1 MAISQFPC
9 GAESDSEDKVPS
21 SGSSAGQNVIDS
33 DGFFNHADDV
43 FDVFSQ
49 CGNIDLC
56 PPLSSTK
63 KNSQKD
69 VNDEQQKQTKRKI
82 YRPKVVSQDP
92 KRTKKSHPQSS
103 ATPKP
108 STPRQRKPYVRKT
121 PKCQRP
127 LFDDH
132 GELISLPFLENF
144 NDSTVD
150 HGGLEN
156 STITNESAIESN
168 SLQSY
173 QKLNSLSSLSLVESR
188 RVGRNFPLMCKRK
201 RLRRQRVRLVKVLT
215 PIAKGKRSSL
225 AKKKRKC
232 FENLRVEGS
241 SRLSRQM
248 RLILNKLSTS
258 KKKNHQ
264 KINKL
269 DAQNKSGELV
279 IYNRRSSRVDVLLDE
294 ETLRVWN
301 LLVAER
307 GHDEKDEQKRMRW
320 ENIRMV
326 YKNVVLTFLDQMQ
339 DTQGDRR
346 FLPWKGS
353 ILDSVVG
360 VFLTQNVSDYLSSSA
375 FMSLAA
381 QFPVKSVSCEKDNN
395 MVVLDPKLD
404 IEMKGG
410 NDEEMEVEK
419 VNEYLK
425 VDNSGAEYKSTIEY
439 PKVDNSGAEYN
450 STNAYP
456 KVDGKGTESNSAN
469 VYPKVDGKG
478 TESNSTSVERNTGS
492 PSITFGKKEVPTT
505 KKTKTQEEKE
515 ILLEKKRQYWD
526 TLRKCHSDKPRH
538 EDYMDFVDWKAVKD
552 ATVGEVAK
560 AIALRGQQFII
571 AGRVVELLNML
582 YSTTGN
588 MDLEWL
594 RYIPPLDAKEYL
606 LSIHGLGLKSVECI
620 RLLALQHIAFPVDV
634 NVARIVV
641 RLGWVPLQT
650 LPESMQIHDLEE
662 FPDSNK
668 IQQYLWPRLCTLDH
682 RTLYE
687 LHYQLITFGK
697 VFCTKKHPN
706 CNACPM
712 KVGCEHYKSSL
723 ASKRLALPPNPYSD
737 MLSNPTLTFVP
748 NEIKECEPIVEMP
761 PSPEPERTMVDFETK
776 HDEEIYYD
784 YNNQDDEDIE
794 DMLTLNLSSQGSSC
808 LSKPLDNFF
817 DGFDLGM
824 NTSTGFD
831 LGMNT
836 GFDLGM
842 NTSTALVTLHPCVA
856 NTPLPKMKEAS
867 RLKTER
873 TVYVLPDDHP
883 LLKDHAPRVHDDP
896 SPYLLME
903 WLQAELESSGES
915 STSDLQEEDKSQTV
929 PGTLLIPCRTAMK
942 GYFPLNGT
950 YFQINEV
957 FADFASMIKPINV
970 PRRLIWS
977 LSKQITYFGTGTSA
991 ITRGMSAE
999 KVREFFNEGYICVRA
1014 FETKTGAPRPISPMM
1029 HLSTTAKERVEKE
1042 KKAVE
1047 NEKNVLPNEKNVLPN
1062 EIASQNPIIDL

>member
-1 MAISQFPC
+1 MAISQFPS
-9 GAESDSEDKVPS
+9 GAESDSEDKVPWS
-21 SGSSAGQNVIDS
+21 DSSAGQNVIDS
-33 DGFFNHADDV
+33 DGFFNLADDV
-43 FDVFSQ
+43 FEVFSQ
-49 CGNIDLC
+49 CENIELC
-56 PPLSSTK
+56 TPLSSTK
-63 KNSQKD
+63 KKNSQKD
-69 VNDEQQKQTKRKI
+69 GNDEQQKQTKRKV
-82 YRPKVVSQDP
+82 YRPKVVSQNP
-92 KRTKKSHPQSS
+92 KRAKKSHPQSS

-108 STPRQRKPYVRKT
+108 STPKQRKPYVRKT

-127 LFDDH
+127 LFDDDSNF
-132 GELISLPFLENF
+132 ISLPFLENF
-144 NDSTVD
+144 KGSTVD
-150 HGGLEN
+150 HGGFEN
-156 STITNESAIESN
+156 STITNESAIEYN

-188 RVGRNFPLMCKRK
+188 RVGGNFPLMCKRK
-201 RLRRQRVRLVKVLT
+201 RIRRQRMRLVKVLT
-215 PIAKGKRSSL
+215 PFAKGKRSSL
-225 AKKKRKC
+225 SKKKRKC

-241 SRLSRQM
+241 SRLSRQL
-248 RLILNKLSTS
+248 RLILKKLTSLKKKDHRKKNKLGA
-258 KKKNHQ
+258 K
-264 KINKL
+264 
-269 DAQNKSGELV
+269 NKSGDLV
-279 IYNRRSSRVDVLLDE
+279 IYKRRSSRVDVLLDE

-307 GHDEKDEQKRMRW
+307 GHDEKDEQKRMQW
-320 ENIRMV
+320 ENIRKL
-326 YKNVVLTFLDQMQ
+326 YQNVVRSFLDQMQ

-395 MVVLDPKLD
+395 TVLSDPKFD

-410 NDEEMEVEK
+410 KDEEMEVEK

-425 VDNSGAEYKSTIEY
+425 LDNRGTEYNSANEY
-439 PKVDNSGAEYN
+439 PKVDNR
-450 STNAYP
+450 
-456 KVDGKGTESNSAN
+456 GTG
-469 VYPKVDGKG
+469 Y
-478 TESNSTSVERNTGS
+478 NSTSVERNTGS
-492 PSITFGKKEVPTT
+492 SSINFGKKEIPTT
-505 KKTKTQEEKE
+505 KKTKNQEEKE
-515 ILLEKKRQYWD
+515 MLLEKKRQYWD
-526 TLRKCHSDKPRH
+526 TLRKYHSDKPRH
-538 EDYMDFVDWKAVKD
+538 DDYMDFVDWKAVKD
-552 ATVGEVAK
+552 AKVGDVAK
-560 AIALRGQQFII
+560 AIAIRGQQFII

-641 RLGWVPLQT
+641 RLGWVPLQP
-650 LPESMQIHDLEE
+650 LPESMEIHNLEE

-712 KVGCEHYKSSL
+712 KMGCKHYQSSL
-723 ASKRLALPPNPYSD
+723 ASKRLALPSNPYSD
-737 MLSNPTLTFVP
+737 LLSNSALTFVP

-761 PSPEPERTMVDFETK
+761 ASPEPQRTELVDFETK
-776 HDEEIYYD
+776 HDEEIYYG
-784 YNNQDDEDIE
+784 YNNQDDEDME
-794 DMLTLNLSSQGSSC
+794 DMLTFNLSSQGSSC
-808 LSKPLDNFF
+808 LPKTLDNFFYGFDHGMNTSCLPKTLDNFF
-817 DGFDLGM
+817 DGFDH
-824 NTSTGFD
+824 
-831 LGMNT
+831 
-836 GFDLGM
+836 GM
-842 NTSTALVTLHPCVA
+842 NTSTALVTLHPCAA
-856 NTPLPKMKEAS
+856 NTPLPKVKEAS

-883 LLKDHAPRVHDDP
+883 LLREHAPRLHDDP

-903 WLQAELESSGES
+903 WLQAELESSAES
-915 STSDLQEEDKSQTV
+915 NTSDLQDEDKSQTV

-970 PRRLIWS
+970 PRRLLWS
-977 LSKQITYFGTGTSA
+977 LTKQKTYFGTGTSA

-1029 HLSTTAKERVEKE
+1029 HLNTTARFEKEKVEKE

-1047 NEKNVLPNEKNVLPN
+1047 KEKNGLSNEVQSSNAWGNITSL
-1062 EIASQNPIIDL
+1062 